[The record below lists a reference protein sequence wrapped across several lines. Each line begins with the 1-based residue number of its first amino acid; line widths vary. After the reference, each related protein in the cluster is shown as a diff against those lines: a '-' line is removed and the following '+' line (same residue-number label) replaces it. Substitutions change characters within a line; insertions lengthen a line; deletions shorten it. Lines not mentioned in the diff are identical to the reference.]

1 MLDRGISEETCRL
14 YNIVNSPEP
23 DKSDRYI
30 LMPFV
35 DSGGTTVIYAKY
47 RNLYPESDSNG
58 RMQPKEKEV
67 MVNPVSSDCRI
78 YRKIR
83 TRS

>member
-23 DKSDRYI
+23 DKADRYI

-35 DSGGTTVIYAKY
+35 DSEGTTVTYAKY
-47 RNLYPESDSNG
+47 RNLYPEADSNG
-58 RMQPKEKEV
+58 KMQPKEKEV
-67 MVNPVSSDCRI
+67 MVSLVFLDCRI
-78 YRKIR
+78 YRKIH
-83 TRS
+83 TRL